1 MFDAVPQICLKK
13 LLRQKSGNP
22 PFRKVE
28 FGRIHLSKKTKLDYC
43 KCICNP
49 HLYKTMVNRRIFA
62 NAPKIQSKSNNPP
75 AL

>member
-28 FGRIHLSKKTKLDYC
+28 SGRIHLSKKTKLDYC

-62 NAPKIQSKSNNPP
+62 NAPKIQSKSDYPP